1 MKEIFIK
8 VIGFIFIIILGYIC
22 KKSSLVKKEDGT
34 ILANIIMNITLPA
47 AIISGASNMKIN
59 ISTLA
64 IIMLG
69 FFSNIILMII
79 AYIAERKNGELKQG
93 IAMNNYAGYNIG
105 NFGIPL
111 ISSFFQ
117 GSAMQYMCM
126 FDMGSA
132 LMGLGGTYAYTKTRV
147 DGNGKLDIKYLIKTI
162 LKSRAINIYMIVF
175 VMGFLNINMPKEIIG
190 VTSMIGSANGFLAMF
205 LVGVVLDI
213 KISKKQV
220 GAVAKIIMNRYI
232 GNSIIAL
239 IVYFLLPLPL
249 LARQIIVIALFTPLS
264 TISVVYS
271 RMLDDNDII
280 PPIANSISIITSMG
294 IMIALIIMFLN

>member
-162 LKSRAINIYMIVF
+162 LKSRAINVYMIVF

-271 RMLDDNDII
+271 RMLDDSDII
-280 PPIANSISIITSMG
+280 TPIANSISIITSMG
-294 IMIALIIMFLN
+294 IMIALIIMFLK